1 MEQALGYN
9 ECIRKEGTLLQVP
22 LFNPDYAELISRS
35 NLSYRG
41 MIDFGP
47 YGMPVANGRFGG
59 PVWQRDGRTLS
70 IQLNHTD
77 TFMYN
82 DASAQSTY
90 ENGALGR
97 MDIDFGGNVFGE
109 SMVQE
114 LSLYDARLRIQS
126 GEVSVDMIADCAS
139 DSLLIHIT
147 DGRRE
152 PANITV
158 TLSMLRE
165 PEVKRGLFRAASRLT
180 LERGD
185 SLIALEQLF
194 EEECTTGIRS
204 NDFYCRTA
212 VAVSAQGREYETA
225 TGSTAAVMT
234 LPAQP
239 GAFTVVIGGESSMD
253 RGFDVKASA
262 IENCAS
268 SASFED
274 VFARNRKWWADFWAR
289 SYVYLPGHG
298 DFEQRRNYYMY
309 LAGISNRGSFP
320 SKYNGGIWIAEG
332 DRRDWG
338 SWYWNWNQDSLYQ
351 PFESANHG
359 ELLEPM
365 FKMRERCYEQYRVA
379 ARQLWGI
386 ESEDAIFIGE
396 TSGILGAETLP
407 DDVASELRKF
417 LAGEAEL
424 TDVITQ
430 MGDIR
435 NGFLVPW
442 NYKFSGGSVSY
453 VTHTMVATL
462 ETAEYFWQKY
472 LYSNDA
478 DWLREHAYKFIKGAA
493 ELYRGY
499 YGFVKEDDGY
509 YHFNRTNLHEHIW
522 GGRDVIDDLS
532 LARGIF
538 AVAVKSSEILDKDEE
553 LRRAWKECLDHLAPY
568 PMSSEEDAVSLAVTD
583 DPAKPT
589 WAVGRRPAALLRG
602 FATET
607 PQFKML
613 EKFDILNME
622 TRDQKMDNGAWEIAV
637 NTFYGTPGYVN
648 QYKNG
653 IEDANGSSRFL
664 EDAAKLGMA
673 DELQVMFHTQYKMF
687 QNTPNLLHD
696 QGDYYSAEGYGTWS
710 SALQQAL
717 NQSNAPLPG
726 EAAVIR
732 VFPAWPRAWDAKYKL
747 LAKGGFLV
755 SSSMVSGEIEYV
767 EIESGLGG
775 ECRIRNPWDAAV
787 DLYRDSLKAE
797 TLEGEE
803 NSLLRF
809 ETRAGERIVM
819 VRKNVNPDQF
829 RTERVEDK
837 RKEL

>member
-1 MEQALGYN
+1 
-9 ECIRKEGTLLQVP
+9 
-22 LFNPDYAELISRS
+22 
-35 NLSYRG
+35 

-47 YGMPVANGRFGG
+47 YGMPVGNGRFGG
-59 PVWQRDGRTLS
+59 PVWQRDERTLS
-70 IQLNHTD
+70 LQLNHTD

-97 MDIDFGGNVFGE
+97 IDIDFGGKVFGE
-109 SMVQE
+109 NTVQE

-126 GEVSVDMIADCAS
+126 GEVSADVIADCAS
-139 DSLLIHIT
+139 NAVLLHIT

-152 PANITV
+152 PSSITI
-158 TLSMLRE
+158 TLSMLRD
-165 PEVKRGLFRAASRLT
+165 PEVKRGLFRATSWLT
-180 LERGD
+180 LEKGD

-212 VAVSAQGREYETA
+212 AAVSVPGREYEAALNSTTA
-225 TGSTAAVMT
+225 VIT
-234 LPAQP
+234 LPAQT
-239 GAFTVVIGGESSMD
+239 GVFTVVIGGESSMD
-253 RGFDVKASA
+253 KGLDVKAA
-262 IENCAS
+262 AMENCVS
-268 SASFED
+268 SSCFED
-274 VFARNRKWWADFWAR
+274 VFARNRKWWADFWAK
-289 SYVYLPGHG
+289 SYVYLPGHR

-351 PFESANHG
+351 PLESANHG
-359 ELLEPM
+359 ELLDPL

-386 ESEDAIFIGE
+386 ESEDALFIGE
-396 TSGILGAETLP
+396 ISGILGAETLP
-407 DDVASELRKF
+407 DDVAAQLQQF
-417 LAGEAEL
+417 LAGKTEL
-424 TDVITQ
+424 TDTIAK

-435 NGFLVPW
+435 NSFLVPW

-472 LYSNDA
+472 LYGNDV

-538 AVAVKSSEILDKDEE
+538 AVAVKSSEILGEDAN
-553 LRRAWKECLDHLAPY
+553 LRKAWRECLEHLAPY
-568 PMSSEEDAVSLAVTD
+568 PMSSEEDAVSLVVTD
-583 DPAKPT
+583 CPDKPT

-622 TRDQKMDNGAWEIAV
+622 TRDQKLDNGDWVIAV
-637 NTFYGTPGYVN
+637 NTFYGTPGYFN
-648 QYKNG
+648 QYENG
-653 IEDANGSSRFL
+653 LEDANGSSRFL
-664 EDAAKLGMA
+664 EDAARLGMA
-673 DELQVMFHTQYKMF
+673 RELEVMFYTQYKMF
-687 QNTPNLLHD
+687 RNTPNLLHD

-726 EAAVIR
+726 EDAVIR

-755 SSSMVSGEIEYV
+755 SSSMACGEIEYV

-775 ECRIRNPWDAAV
+775 ECRIRNPWDMAV
-787 DLYRDSLKAE
+787 DLYRDGFKAE
-797 TLEGEE
+797 TFEAGE
-803 NSLLRF
+803 NSLLKF
-809 ETRAGERIVM
+809 GTRAGERIVM
-819 VRKNVNPDQF
+819 VQKDVDPGQF
-829 RTERVEDK
+829 VTERLIAEND
-837 RKEL
+837 RD